1 MQATFKVLALL
12 DPVRVIGSEN
22 GSFEIKSWRKMIM
35 KSPCYILIYMLY
47 VLGDD
52 ALIS

>member
-1 MQATFKVLALL
+1 MFWLFVGHTGVYCRISFVVISFIYYRVLIFAL
-12 DPVRVIGSEN
+12 P
-22 GSFEIKSWRKMIM
+22 
-35 KSPCYILIYMLY
+35 PCYILIYDLY